1 MKKILTLLLVLT
13 LCLSLGILLT
23 ACGGKDDPPPNDDG
37 GGNEGET
44 VTEGLKFYLN
54 QNTNEYYCSG
64 VNPNP
69 ETGVV
74 DYEKIVIPATHE
86 GLPVTQVGAG
96 AFKNCVTVKKVVLP
110 DSVTVISNDAF
121 MGCTSLSSINLDKI
135 KTIGV
140 ETFKDCRSLK
150 VESLPAIEVIGKNAF
165 SGCTSLNLQ
174 DNVYYIDKHM
184 VNVANSAA
192 VIVVKEGTEKIWNDD
207 SFATV
212 TDITIPSSLKAIE
225 YGVLENENLK
235 SIRFTSLSDFV
246 KIDRVAETRDVLI
259 DLYENGTKIENLV
272 LPSNVSEIKDNAFA
286 NTSIKSV
293 TVPAN
298 IKAIGESAFQSCLNL
313 EEFKA
318 FGTASYGTS
327 MFYRVEL
334 KNVYFDSFANYL
346 NCSFTTS
353 SNPTVPAMD
362 GSQTINVYFNND
374 LVENGE
380 TLVCPEGTKRIPVAA
395 FMNWGKNVKVVLNSD
410 LEIIDGYAFYE
421 SPLTSIFGG
430 YDATSGNVS
439 LPNTF
444 PATLKEIGTCAFSN
458 ASLGNGEVVI
468 PDSVTKIGTSAFAN
482 ASIGTLIVGNGV
494 TEIPT
499 SFLANSWV
507 EKVVLGTGVTKIG
520 QRAFANCEGLKE
532 FIVLSNITEIDD
544 ELDETFTSQSVFKDT
559 ENIEKL
565 VVPQSILKNV
575 WKYKVT
581 DLEITYATKL
591 QVGDFRTTFSNK
603 KINLTIDIS
612 NLTEIEKDTFKD
624 AFMFEK
630 LYLKNFDAWVGVNL
644 SKNEDSLLYRAYNI
658 YVNNELV
665 SEIRLSTGVTEIK
678 PYTLYSLN
686 NLGKSQ
692 IKKIYI
698 PASVQKIGEK
708 SISSLQPIQVYIANR
723 AEDIELDENF
733 RSGYEADSWENEI
746 FFDHSGVYGENE
758 IYKWYER
765 GDGKLVV
772 YSYIGEAEAIE
783 IGSINNK
790 EIALIKAGAFADHD
804 EILSVKFL
812 NKDTR
817 VEDGAFEGCAVTS
830 FEGFVSQAKKMNLA
844 NVASVK
850 LSADGESAA
859 NMFKDSVSL
868 TTAVL
873 SGFTVIDESMFEG
886 CSLLTEISGVE
897 NVTEVKA
904 NAFKNSA
911 LEAYNFTS
919 LVTIGNYA
927 FNGTKLVNVAVKA
940 DAVIGDYAFFNIPT
954 LTEISCNSES
964 ISKFDIT
971 NVTKVTFTS
980 GTFVPAN
987 IFKNNTKIEEV
998 VLPSTLLEIRASAF
1012 EGCTNLTEI
1021 TLPAGLTT
1029 VKAKAFKGAKLS
1041 TLMIPAGVVTV
1052 EAEAFSCNGASTFLL
1067 CVAASKPDGWNN
1079 SFGGTCM
1086 VVWGYTGVTA
1096 NYNDV
1101 IYCETADSVM
1111 IVGIVDKTKETITIP
1126 QSINGKLVK
1135 HILPSVFAEEIDAT
1149 ALVVEAG
1156 SDLITGYWGADHF
1169 KGLTSLKNITVSAT
1183 LAEKFISKIP
1193 STLDVWTVSGSGTV
1207 QSNIFNSEVVVNKVI
1222 IGDGITKIEEDAF
1235 ENVKGVVEIYIPATV
1250 TSFTSFSTFTAF
1262 PDLEKLTVPYI
1273 YSTANIG
1280 NYFPTDGIPKLSEI
1294 TVHRGEIKG
1303 NSFKGAS
1310 ALKKI
1315 TIGKDVTQL
1324 YAGAFVDYY
1333 LESITVDSANTKY
1346 SSDGTIVL
1354 ENGAFLYSIDGTFP
1368 AGITELSGEVGP
1380 GVTNLV
1386 IPEGVTKISGF
1397 RSSLNIE
1404 SVTLPSTITN
1414 IDSYTFRG
1422 LSKFKTLVIY
1432 CSTLSYMNINS
1443 VETVIFKTDSVA
1455 SNMFQNKTGL
1465 KTVDLAEVS
1474 SVGYA
1479 AFAGCTNLEN
1489 VIWGTKDKT
1498 LSDNAFAGCSSLTG
1512 VDLSNV
1518 TSIGSYAF
1526 QSATNLSII
1535 QLGSKVTSIG
1545 KRAFRATAIE
1555 EIQIPKSVTVLMA
1568 EVFYEATS
1576 LKSIKYAST
1585 IEDWEK
1591 IDIRGALVSAEV
1603 DYYFDGAKLEIYTPS
1618 GEKIPAG
1625 ILAYSKS
1632 LTTVNLTG
1640 VKEIGDYA
1648 FANCANLENVTWS
1661 NNIETIGSYAF
1672 DSCTKIPSVTLPE
1685 GIKSIGGYAFRAN
1698 IFEIV
1703 IIPESVESI
1712 GAYAFFKGNGQNVKE
1727 LEIYTCDAGNVSGW
1741 YAGLQAEKMT
1751 VNVNSSQ
1758 RILNDHTGFMK
1769 NVTDLT
1775 VTGEGDLPQFALQNV
1790 TTLKTLTFDSGV
1802 TGIATNTTCVGLT
1815 SLTDLYIK
1823 ADNFKVYW
1831 NAFNCGSTTNDLQ
1844 SEGFTLHCSSNF
1856 VAVNND
1862 GFIGD
1867 ETKSAA
1873 YVLNNAN
1880 KQIHEW

>member
-1 MKKILTLLLVLT
+1 MKKFLTLLLVLT

-37 GGNEGET
+37 GGSEGET
-44 VTEGLKFYLN
+44 VTEGLKFYFN

-86 GLPVTQVGAG
+86 GLPVTQIGVG
-96 AFKNCVTVKKVVLP
+96 AFKNCITVKKIVLP

-135 KTIGV
+135 KTIGI

-150 VESLPAIEVIGKNAF
+150 VESLPVIEEIGKNAF
-165 SGCTSLNLQ
+165 SGCTSLNMQ

-184 VNVANSAA
+184 INVANSATA
-192 VIVVKEGTEKIWNDD
+192 IVVIEGTEKIWNDD

-212 TDITIPSSLKAIE
+212 TDITIPASLKAIE
-225 YGVLENENLK
+225 YGVLENETLK

-298 IKAIGESAFQSCLNL
+298 IKAIGENAFQSCLDL

-353 SNPTVPAMD
+353 SNPTVSSLDA
-362 GSQTINVYFNND
+362 SYKINVYFNND
-374 LVENGE
+374 LVEDGE

-421 SPLTSIFGG
+421 SPLTAIFGG
-430 YDATSGNVS
+430 YDATSGNLS

-444 PATLKEIGTCAFSN
+444 PSTLKEIGTAAFSN
-458 ASLGNGEVVI
+458 ASLGIGEVVI
-468 PDSVTKIGTSAFAN
+468 PDSVTKIGTSAFAK
-482 ASIGTLIVGNGV
+482 ASVGTLIVGNGV

-520 QRAFANCEGLKE
+520 QRAFANCDGLKE

-603 KINLTIDIS
+603 KINLTIDVA

-624 AFMFEK
+624 AFMFQK
-630 LYLKNFDAWVGVNL
+630 LYLKNFDAWVRVNL
-644 SKNEDSLLYRAYNI
+644 SGVEDSLLYRAYNI
-658 YVNNELV
+658 YVNNELI
-665 SEIRLSTGVTEIK
+665 SDIRLADSVTEIK

-686 NLGKSQ
+686 NLGTSQ

-698 PASVQKIGEK
+698 PASIQKIGEK
-708 SISSLQPIQVYIANR
+708 SISSLQPIEVYIANR

-733 RSGYEADSWENEI
+733 RGGYDADSWENEI

-772 YSYIGEAEAIE
+772 YSYSGESETVEIASIE
-783 IGSINNK
+783 NK
-790 EIALIKAGAFADHD
+790 EIALIKAGTFADHD
-804 EILSVKFL
+804 EILSIKFV

-830 FEGFVSQAKKMNLA
+830 FDGFVSQANKMNLA
-844 NVASVK
+844 NVVSVK
-850 LSADGESAA
+850 LSADGESTA
-859 NMFKDSVSL
+859 NMFKDSETL

-911 LEAYNFTS
+911 LEVYNFTS
-919 LVTIGNYA
+919 LTIIGNYA
-927 FNGTKLVNVAVKA
+927 FNGTKLVTIAVKA
-940 DAVIGDYAFFNIPT
+940 DAVIGDFAFQNIAT
-954 LTEISCNSES
+954 LNEISCNSES
-964 ISKFDIT
+964 IFKFDTT
-971 NVTKVTFTS
+971 NVKTVVFTA

-987 IFKNNTKIEEV
+987 AFKNNVNVEEV
-998 VLPSTLLEIRASAF
+998 VLPSTLLEIGASAF

-1021 TLPAGLTT
+1021 TLPAELTT

-1041 TLMIPAGVVTV
+1041 TVMIPAEVATV
-1052 EAEAFSCNGASTFLL
+1052 EAEAFSCNGASTFIL
-1067 CVAASKPDGWNN
+1067 CVAAAKPDGWNTG
-1079 SFGGTCM
+1079 FGGSSM

-1101 IYCETADSVM
+1101 IYCETADSIM

-1126 QSINGKLVK
+1126 QSINGKPVK

-1149 ALVVEAG
+1149 ALVVE
-1156 SDLITGYWGADHF
+1156 STSELITGYWGEDHF
-1169 KGLTSLKNITVSAT
+1169 KGLTAVKNITVSAT

-1193 STLDVWTVSGSGTV
+1193 SVLDVWNISGSGEI
-1207 QSNIFNSEVVVNKVI
+1207 SSYIFNSEVEIKKIVV
-1222 IGDGITKIEEDAF
+1222 GDGITSIDSYAF
-1235 ENVKGVVEIYIPATV
+1235 DNINGVVEIYIPATV
-1250 TSFTSFSTFTAF
+1250 EHYYAF
-1262 PDLEKLTVPYI
+1262 GQNNAFEDLEKLTVPYV
-1273 YSTANIG
+1273 YSNVGALFTKSG
-1280 NYFPTDGIPKLSEI
+1280 SIPKLSDI
-1294 TVHRGEIKG
+1294 TVLRGTVG
-1303 NSFKGAS
+1303 GDTFRGTT
-1310 ALKKI
+1310 ALKKV
-1315 TIGKDVTQL
+1315 TIGKDVAQL

-1333 LESITVDSANTKY
+1333 LESITIDSANTKY
-1346 SSDGTIVL
+1346 SSDGNILL
-1354 ENGAFLYSIDGTFP
+1354 ENGVFMYSIDGTFP
-1368 AGITELSGEVGP
+1368 TGITQLSGEVGP
-1380 GVTNLV
+1380 GVVNLV

-1397 RSSLNIE
+1397 RSSLNVE
-1404 SVTLPSTITN
+1404 AVTLPSTITN

-1422 LSKFKTLVIY
+1422 LSKFKTLTVY
-1432 CSTLSYMNINS
+1432 CSTLSNMNINS

-1455 SNMFQNKTGL
+1455 SNMFKNKTGL
-1465 KTVDLAEVS
+1465 KTVDLSEVS

-1479 AFAGCTNLEN
+1479 AFSGCTNLKN
-1489 VIWGTKDKT
+1489 ITFGTKEKT
-1498 LSDNAFAGCSSLTG
+1498 ISDSAFSGCSSLES
-1512 VDLSNV
+1512 VDLSNI
-1518 TSIGSYAF
+1518 TSIGGYAF
-1526 QSATNLSII
+1526 SGTSLSIL
-1535 QLGSKVTSIG
+1535 QLGSKVTNIG
-1545 KRAFRATAIE
+1545 TRAFSGATAE
-1555 EIQIPKSVTVLMA
+1555 EIEIPASVINLNK
-1568 EVFYEATS
+1568 EALYGIEG
-1576 LKSIKYAST
+1576 LKSIKYASSVSN
-1585 IEDWEK
+1585 WEK
-1591 IDIRGALVSAEV
+1591 INIGGALVNAEV
-1603 DYYFDGAKLEIYTPS
+1603 DYYFNGTKIESYTAS
-1618 GEKIPAG
+1618 TEKIPAG
-1625 ILAYSKS
+1625 IFAYAKS
-1632 LTTVNLTG
+1632 LTTINLTG

-1648 FANCANLENVTWS
+1648 FVNCSNLQNVTWS
-1661 NNIETIGSYAF
+1661 NSAEKIGISAF
-1672 DSCTKIPSVTLPE
+1672 ENCSKIQNVSLPN
-1685 GIKSIGGYAFRAN
+1685 GLKSIGASAFRGN
-1698 IFEIV
+1698 IFETLV
-1703 IIPESVESI
+1703 IPETVEVI
-1712 GAYAFFKGNGQNVKE
+1712 GSNAFMKANSGENVKV
-1727 LEIYTCDAGNVSGW
+1727 LEIYTCDVEYVSGW

-1751 VNVNSSQ
+1751 VNVNSTQ
-1758 RILNDHTGFMK
+1758 RILNDRTGFMK

-1775 VTGEGDLPQFALQNV
+1775 VTGNGALPQFALQNV

-1802 TGIATNTTCVGLT
+1802 TGIATNYTCVGLT

-1867 ETKSAA
+1867 VTKSAA
-1873 YVLNNAN
+1873 YILNNAN

>member
-1 MKKILTLLLVLT
+1 MKKFLTLLLVLT

-23 ACGGKDDPPPNDDG
+23 ACGGKKDPPP
-37 GGNEGET
+37 EEEEET
-44 VTEGLKFYLN
+44 VTEGLKFYFN
-54 QNTNEYYCSG
+54 ENTNEYYCSG

-69 ETGVV
+69 DTGLI
-74 DYEKIVIPATHE
+74 DYEKIVIPSTHE
-86 GLPVTQVGAG
+86 NLPVTKIAVG
-96 AFKNCVTVKKVVLP
+96 AFKNCYTVKKVVLS
-110 DSVTVISNDAF
+110 DSVTEILNDAF
-121 MGCTSLSSINLDKI
+121 MGCTSLSTINLDKI
-135 KTIGV
+135 KTIGIDS
-140 ETFKDCRSLK
+140 FKDCRSLK
-150 VESLPAIEVIGKNAF
+150 VESLPAIEDIGKNAF
-165 SGCTSLNLQ
+165 SGCTSLTMQ

-184 VNVANSAA
+184 VGVANSATA
-192 VIVVKEGTEKIWNDD
+192 ITLKEGTEKIWDDD

-212 TDITIPSSLKAIE
+212 TEITIPTSLKAIE
-225 YGVLENENLK
+225 YGVLENETLK

-298 IKAIGESAFQSCLNL
+298 IKAIGENAFQSCLDL

-353 SNPTVPAMD
+353 SNPTVSSLDAFYK
-362 GSQTINVYFNND
+362 INVYFNND
-374 LVENGE
+374 LVEDGE
-380 TLVCPEGTKRIPVAA
+380 ILVCPEGTKRIPVAA

-430 YDATSGNVS
+430 YDATSGNLS

-444 PATLKEIGTCAFSN
+444 PSTLKEIGTAAFSN
-458 ASLGNGEVVI
+458 ASLGIGEVVI

-482 ASIGTLIVGNGV
+482 ASVGTLIVGNGV

-520 QRAFANCEGLKE
+520 QRAFANCDGLKE

-544 ELDETFTSQSVFKDT
+544 ELDETYTSLSVFEGT

-581 DLEITYATKL
+581 DIEITHVTKL
-591 QVGDFRTTFSNK
+591 EVGDFRTTFSNK
-603 KINLTIDIS
+603 KINLTIDLA

-624 AFMFEK
+624 AFMFNN

-644 SKNEDSLLYRAYNI
+644 SKIEDSLLYRAYNI
-658 YVNNELV
+658 YVNNERV
-665 SEIRLSTGVTEIK
+665 SEIRLADTVTEIK

-686 NLGKSQ
+686 NLGTSQ

-708 SISSLQPIQVYIANR
+708 SISSLQPIKVYIANR

-733 RSGYEADSWENEI
+733 RQGYEADSWENEI
-746 FFDHSGVYGENE
+746 YFDNTGVYGENE
-758 IYKWYER
+758 VYKWYVR

-772 YSYIGEAEAIE
+772 YSYTGDAANVE
-783 IGSINNK
+783 IGSIDNK
-790 EIALIKAGAFADHD
+790 EIALIKAGTFADHD
-804 EILSVKFL
+804 EILSIKFV

-830 FEGFVSQAKKMNLA
+830 FDGFVSQAKKMNLA
-844 NVASVK
+844 NLASVK

-859 NMFKDSVSL
+859 NMFKDSETL

-886 CSLLTEISGVE
+886 CALLTEISGVE

-904 NAFKNSA
+904 NAFKDSG

-919 LVTIGNYA
+919 LSAIGNYA
-927 FNGTKLVNVAVKA
+927 FNGTKLVTLAVKA

-964 ISKFDIT
+964 IYKFDIT
-971 NVTKVTFTS
+971 NVTRVVFTAGTIVT
-980 GTFVPAN
+980 AN

-998 VLPSTLLEIRASAF
+998 VLPSTLLEIGASAF

-1041 TLMIPAGVVTV
+1041 TVMIPAGVVTV

-1067 CVAASKPDGWNN
+1067 CVAESKPDGWNT

-1111 IVGIVDKTKETITIP
+1111 IVGVVDKTKETITIP

-1135 HILPSVFAEEIDAT
+1135 HILPSVFTEEIDAVT
-1149 ALVVEAG
+1149 LVVEASG
-1156 SDLITGYWGADHF
+1156 DLITGYWGADHF

-1193 STLDVWTVSGSGTV
+1193 STLDVWTISGSGEI
-1207 QSNIFNSEVVVNKVI
+1207 SSYIFNNEVEIKKIVV
-1222 IGDGITKIEEDAF
+1222 GDGITYIDYYAFDKI
-1235 ENVKGVVEIYIPATV
+1235 KGVVEIYIPATV
-1250 TSFTSFSTFTAF
+1250 EHYYAF
-1262 PDLEKLTVPYI
+1262 GQNNAFEDLEKLTVPYV
-1273 YSTANIG
+1273 YSSVGSLFTKSG
-1280 NYFPTDGIPKLSEI
+1280 SIPKLSDI
-1294 TVHRGEIKG
+1294 TVLRGTVG
-1303 NSFKGAS
+1303 GDTFRGTT
-1310 ALKKI
+1310 ALKKV
-1315 TIGKDVTQL
+1315 TIGKDVSQL

-1333 LESITVDSANTKY
+1333 LESITIDSANTKY
-1346 SSDGTIVL
+1346 SSDGNIVL
-1354 ENGAFLYSIDGTFP
+1354 ENGVFLYSIDGTLP
-1368 AGITELSGEVGP
+1368 AGITQLSGEVGP
-1380 GVTNLV
+1380 GVVNLV

-1404 SVTLPSTITN
+1404 SVTLPSTITEIN
-1414 IDSYTFRG
+1414 SYTFQG
-1422 LSKFKTLVIY
+1422 LTKFKTLIIY
-1432 CSTLSYMNINS
+1432 CSTLSYMNLNS
-1443 VETVIFKTDSVA
+1443 VENVVFKTDSVA

-1465 KTVDLAEVS
+1465 KTVDLSEVS
-1474 SVGYA
+1474 SVGFA

-1498 LSDNAFAGCSSLTG
+1498 LTDNAFAGCSSLTS

-1526 QSATNLSII
+1526 QSATNLSSI

-1545 KRAFRATAIE
+1545 QRAFRATAIE

-1591 IDIRGALVSAEV
+1591 IDIRGALVSAAV
-1603 DYYFDGAKLEIYTPS
+1603 DYYFDGAKIESYTPS

-1640 VKEIGDYA
+1640 VKEIGNSA

-1661 NNIETIGSYAF
+1661 SNVEAIGSYAF

-1685 GIKSIGGYAFRAN
+1685 GLKSIGGYAFHAN
-1698 IFEIV
+1698 IFETV
-1703 IIPESVESI
+1703 SIPKTVESI
-1712 GAYAFFKGNGQNVKE
+1712 GAYAFLKGNGQNVKV
-1727 LEIYTCDAGNVSGW
+1727 LEIYTLTGYFGSGW

-1751 VNVNSSQ
+1751 VDVNADGG
-1758 RILNDHTGFMK
+1758 IMNDSTGFMK
-1769 NVTDLT
+1769 NVVDLT
-1775 VTGEGDLPQFALQNV
+1775 VTGEGDLTQYSLQNIK
-1790 TTLKTLTFDSGV
+1790 TLKKLTFESGV
-1802 TGIATNTTCVGLT
+1802 IGIALNYTCVGLT

-1823 ADNFKVYW
+1823 ADNFKIWW

-1862 GFIGD
+1862 SFIGD